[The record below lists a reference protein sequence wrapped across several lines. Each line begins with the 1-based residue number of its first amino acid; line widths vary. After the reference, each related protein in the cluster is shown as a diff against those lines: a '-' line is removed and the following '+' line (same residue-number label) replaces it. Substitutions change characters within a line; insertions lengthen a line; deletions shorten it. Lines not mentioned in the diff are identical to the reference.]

1 MMNYIT
7 RIHLKTDDR
16 YRAKMI
22 DFCLKGERQYLAIG
36 WSYVYQKVENEI
48 LTYQDY
54 YHTVRE
60 YVKRTPPVLNIFKEA
75 SIDDLFWTRDLDGVY
90 WICRAKGVAEA
101 YHDTDLDIGAVVPVE
116 AYLVGTQV
124 PGQIKA
130 AFNRARGGTSQR
142 IWDKLIIEYSKSVFN
157 TASGRTHYTVDK
169 LKGNILDNLPD
180 FDLEELVISYL
191 QITKDYYVLSNSI
204 ANKSTTIK
212 IECELMSRNPEKQG
226 KAVVQVKGR
235 KAPTLNAMDYA
246 EYINSGYVVYLF
258 APGISNAEK
267 LNNIICIS
275 NDELMEFY
283 TQYKAVLPNS
293 ITQWENLY

>member
-1 MMNYIT
+1 MDYIT

-60 YVKRTPPVLNIFKEA
+60 YVKRTPPVLNIFKET

-101 YHDTDLDIGAVVPVE
+101 YHDADLDIGALVPVE
-116 AYLVGTQV
+116 AYPVGTQV

-142 IWDKLIIEYSKSVFN
+142 IGDKLIIEYSKSVFN
-157 TASGRTHYTVDK
+157 TASGRMHYTVDR

-235 KAPTLNAMDYA
+235 KATPLDARQFA
-246 EYINSGYVVYLF
+246 EFSQAGYKVYLY
-258 APGISNAEK
+258 APTVVNLDDLTNGEHISDEEL
-267 LNNIICIS
+267 LN
-275 NDELMEFY
+275 FY
-283 TQYKAVLPNS
+283 RQYKKTLPQS
-293 ITQWENLY
+293 ITCWENILD